1 VIEINDDVDFE
12 IARKMLLKN
21 TPLQVS
27 YNYNNVVIVDKQ
39 PKLLG
44 IQSLLNAYLAH
55 VSDVYMKK
63 TKFEFDKSEKRLEIV
78 EGLIKAVSIL
88 DRVIEIIRA
97 SKNRGDAILN
107 LVNEFQFTENQGAAI
122 VDLRLYRLTSTDLVK
137 LEEEKAELHAAI
149 EHMQKVINDPNVF
162 NQELINIFT
171 DIKAE
176 YASKRKTEIVDE
188 IENIDVEIK
197 KTIIEKNYQI

>member
-1 VIEINDDVDFE
+1 VLP
-12 IARKMLLKN
+12 K
-21 TPLQVS
+21 T
-27 YNYNNVVIVDKQ
+27 VV
-39 PKLLG
+39 
-44 IQSLLNAYLAH
+44 
-55 VSDVYMKK
+55 MR
-63 TKFEFDKSEKRLEIV
+63 F
-78 EGLIKAVSIL
+78 
-88 DRVIEIIRA
+88 
-97 SKNRGDAILN
+97 LN

-176 YASKRKTEIVDE
+176 YASKRKNWNCWWDWKHWCWNQKNNHWKKI
-188 IENIDVEIK
+188 IK
-197 KTIIEKNYQI
+197 FEFQVMDI